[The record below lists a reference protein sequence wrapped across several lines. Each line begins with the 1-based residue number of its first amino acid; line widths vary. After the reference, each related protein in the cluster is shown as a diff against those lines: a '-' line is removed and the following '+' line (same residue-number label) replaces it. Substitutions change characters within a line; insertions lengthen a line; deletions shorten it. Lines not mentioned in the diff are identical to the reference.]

1 MAKRQSSQRPTPQLF
16 HLDRQAKGETLAGI
30 LKQLIPTLSWNQAR
44 QAIASRR
51 VQVNGNLCL
60 DPQRRVGS
68 GDVIHLW
75 PESLPRPVGASDI
88 QILYADQHVV
98 VVDKPPG
105 VTSVRHFLERDL
117 PQHRRQLQPTLEE
130 LLPEALAKHLDKP
143 RSGRGATAGKV
154 TAGKIIPVHR
164 LDRDTSGLMLFARTT
179 AAAQR
184 LGKMFK
190 QHAIDRRYWAL
201 VHGHPSQQTIRSQLV
216 RDRGDGRRG
225 SLAPIQRDPKAQLAI
240 THLRPLATL
249 GPVGWIECQLE
260 TGRTHQIRI
269 HLSELGFPL
278 CGDKIYA
285 DRRPHASLMTH
296 LPTLNRHALHSA
308 TLVFDHPI
316 DAGRPMQFSLDWPND
331 LRRWIDRI
339 PPNGDQPN
347 HRSTTND
354 SPAGD

>member
-1 MAKRQSSQRPTPQLF
+1 MAKRQPSQRPGPQLF
-16 HLDRQAKGETLAGI
+16 HLDRQAKGQTLAGI

-44 QAIASRR
+44 HSIASRR

-60 DPQRRVGS
+60 DPQRRVGP

-75 PESLPRPVGASDI
+75 PESLPRPVAAGDI
-88 QILYADQHVV
+88 LILFADQHVV

-130 LLPEALAKHLDKP
+130 LLPEALAQHLAQH
-143 RSGRGATAGKV
+143 RSRQPAAAGKSPS
-154 TAGKIIPVHR
+154 GKIIPVHR
-164 LDRDTSGLMLFARTT
+164 LDRDTSGLMLFART
-179 AAAQR
+179 APAAQR
-184 LGKMFK
+184 LGQMFK

-225 SLAPIQRDPKAQLAI
+225 SLPPDRRDPKSQLAI
-240 THLRPLATL
+240 THLRPLASL

-278 CGDKIYA
+278 CGDKLYT
-285 DRRPHASLMTH
+285 DRRQHASAISQ
-296 LPTLNRHALHSA
+296 LPALNRHALHSA
-308 TLVFDHPI
+308 TLAFEHPV
-316 DAGRPMQFSLDWPND
+316 DAGRPMRFSLDWPKD

-339 PPNGDQPN
+339 APNAPHPN
-347 HRSTTND
+347 PRATTTD
-354 SPAGD
+354 PTAGA

>member
-1 MAKRQSSQRPTPQLF
+1 MAKRQSSHRPGPQLF

-30 LKQLIPTLSWNQAR
+30 LKKLIPALSWNQAR
-44 QAIASRR
+44 QAISSRR

-88 QILYADQHVV
+88 QILYADEHVV

-130 LLPEALAKHLDKP
+130 LLPEALSKHLEQR
-143 RSGRGATAGKV
+143 RSRRSPAG
-154 TAGKIIPVHR
+154 GKIAPGKIVPVHR
-164 LDRDTSGLMLFARTT
+164 LDRDTSGLMLFARSTP
-179 AAAQR
+179 AAQQ

-190 QHAIDRRYWAL
+190 KHAIERHYWAL
-201 VHGHPSQQTIRSQLV
+201 VHGHPSQQTIRSHLV

-225 SLAPIQRDPKAQLAI
+225 SLAPHQRDPKAQLAV
-240 THLRPLATL
+240 THLRPLASL

-278 CGDKIYA
+278 CGDKLYA
-285 DRRPHASLMTH
+285 DRRQHAAATDAF
-296 LPTLNRHALHSA
+296 PPLNRHALHSA
-308 TLVFDHPI
+308 TLAFEHPI
-316 DAGRPMQFSLDWPND
+316 DTGRPMQFSLDWPKD
-331 LRRWIDRI
+331 LRRWIDLI
-339 PPNGDQPN
+339 APKDAQP
-347 HRSTTND
+347 HL
-354 SPAGD
+354 